1 MPGIAAIQRV
11 PSHFAES
18 RFSES
23 HFAESLVTSFT
34 ESDPHSRIYRSDLP
48 NWKPIIPILTQPNLP
63 IWSLELETN
72 FSDSHIAESH
82 LKMSVNYRNLPV
94 IYW

>member
-18 RFSES
+18 RFSKS
-23 HFAESLVTSFT
+23 HFAESLVTSFA
-34 ESDPHSRIYRSDLP
+34 ESDP
-48 NWKPIIPILTQPNLP
+48 QPNLP
-63 IWSLELETN
+63 IWSTELETN
-72 FSDSHIAESH
+72 YSDSHIAESH